1 MPNYQ
6 IYITSYGDTFDIL
19 AFVFYDDPLLASVI
33 IDANPNYAGTLI
45 FEDNVE
51 LRIPEINTVEISST
65 LPPWR
70 Q

>member
-1 MPNYQ
+1 MLKYT
-6 IYITSYGDTFDIL
+6 TSKSDTFDIL

-33 IDANPNYAGTLI
+33 IQANPDYSDVLI

-51 LRIPEINTVEISST
+51 LYIPEIDTTEIPET

>member
-1 MPNYQ
+1 MPNT
-6 IYITSYGDTFDIL
+6 YITTYGDTFDKL
-19 AFVFYDDPLLASVI
+19 AFEFYDDPLLASVLI
-33 IDANPNYAGTLI
+33 QANPDHSDVLI

-51 LRIPEINTVEISST
+51 LTIPEISTVEIPTT

>member
-1 MPNYQ
+1 MLKYT
-6 IYITSYGDTFDIL
+6 TSKGDTFDIL

-33 IDANPNYAGTLI
+33 IQANPDYADVLI
-45 FEDNVE
+45 LEDNVE
-51 LRIPEINTVEISST
+51 LHIPEIDTTEIPET

>member
-1 MPNYQ
+1 MLNYT
-6 IYITSYGDTFDIL
+6 TSKGDTFDIL

-33 IDANPNYAGTLI
+33 IQANPDYSDVLI

-51 LRIPEINTVEISST
+51 LYIPEIDATEIPET